1 MKTHPWLLGSHQIWT
16 WAVGGGEGMAGS
28 LHGQGGALG
37 EGLPPRALVPQPLAE
52 TAQLPGRL
60 GSGAAEPAKDTDS
73 CSCSD

>member
-1 MKTHPWLLGSHQIWT
+1 
-16 WAVGGGEGMAGS
+16 MAGS

-37 EGLPPRALVPQPLAE
+37 EGPPPRALVPQPLAE